1 MAGLESLNQVKI
13 SIVKLFPCCAYG
25 WSALFL
31 KKIIKEGDFWPF
43 YQSDGETWSDQLK
56 YNDNEYDTKTKNNT
70 NINIINRSTYSFFS
84 ENIYLPG
91 KYGRCLSKNDAST
104 IFKTIQNWFNFEQ
117 HAHVA
122 TLLQFSTSNLL
133 KIDIFLQSLASAGK

>member
-1 MAGLESLNQVKI
+1 MK
-13 SIVKLFPCCAYG
+13 Y
-25 WSALFL
+25 
-31 KKIIKEGDFWPF
+31 KEAHQKP
-43 YQSDGETWSDQLK
+43 
-56 YNDNEYDTKTKNNT
+56 KTKNKDKDKD
-70 NINIINRSTYSFFS
+70 INIINRSTHSFFS

>member
-1 MAGLESLNQVKI
+1 MK
-13 SIVKLFPCCAYG
+13 Y
-25 WSALFL
+25 
-31 KKIIKEGDFWPF
+31 KEAHQKP
-43 YQSDGETWSDQLK
+43 
-56 YNDNEYDTKTKNNT
+56 KTKNNT

-84 ENIYLPG
+84 ENIYLPR
-91 KYGRCLSKNDAST
+91 KYGRCMSKNDAST

-133 KIDIFLQSLASAGK
+133 KIDIFLQSLASTAV

>member
-1 MAGLESLNQVKI
+1 MK
-13 SIVKLFPCCAYG
+13 Y
-25 WSALFL
+25 
-31 KKIIKEGDFWPF
+31 KEAHQKP
-43 YQSDGETWSDQLK
+43 
-56 YNDNEYDTKTKNNT
+56 KTKNNT

-84 ENIYLPG
+84 ENIYLPR
-91 KYGRCLSKNDAST
+91 KYGRCMSKNDAST